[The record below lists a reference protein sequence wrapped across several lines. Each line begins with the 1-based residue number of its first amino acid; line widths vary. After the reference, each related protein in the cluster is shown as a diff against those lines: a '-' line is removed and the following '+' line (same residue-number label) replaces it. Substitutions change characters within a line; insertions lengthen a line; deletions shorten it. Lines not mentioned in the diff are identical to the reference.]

1 MIQIEEAEKILN
13 SIDPQKLIEK
23 IRIKDSLN
31 RVLAQDIISKF
42 DMPPYNKSAMDG
54 YAIFSGDDSEKFKVI
69 EIIPAGT
76 VPKKEIKKGECFK
89 IMTGAMVPEGAD
101 KVIIKEKSKEKDG
114 FIRVIEDDDLKNI
127 CYAGEDI
134 KSGDKVLECGTKLRA
149 SEVGIIASTGID
161 SINVYKNPDIGILT
175 TGSEIIEPGEK
186 LLKGQIYNSNAYS
199 ISAQFAQIGISAKYG
214 GVIPDNIEKT
224 REKIYDLFNKV
235 DVLIISGGVSMGD
248 YDYVPGVLEDLGVKL
263 HFTKVAIKPGKP
275 TLFGTMGKKIFFGL
289 PGNPVST
296 FVIFEVFI
304 KPFIYKMIG
313 HKYSPFFVKGI
324 MREDFRR
331 EKSKRASYIPVN
343 YRDGFVDIIEYH
355 GSAHLNSLSRA
366 NALLQV
372 PRGIKEILKG
382 ASVNVR
388 QI

>member
-13 SIDPQKLIEK
+13 SIKPQKSIEK
-23 IRIKDSLN
+23 ISIKDSLN
-31 RVLAQDIISKF
+31 RVLAQDIISKI

-54 YAIFSGDDSEKFKVI
+54 YAIFSGDDSERFKVI
-69 EIIPAGT
+69 EIIPAGR
-76 VPKKEIKKGECFK
+76 VPKKEIKKGECSK
-89 IMTGAMVPEGAD
+89 IMTGAIVPKGAD
-101 KVIIKEKSKEKDG
+101 KIVIKEKTKEKDG
-114 FIRVIEDDDLKNI
+114 FMRVIEDDDLKNI
-127 CYAGEDI
+127 CYSGEDI
-134 KSGDKVLECGTKLRA
+134 KSGDNLLKCGTKIRA
-149 SEVGIIASTGID
+149 SEVGIIASLGID

-175 TGSEIIEPGEK
+175 TGSEIIEPGKE

-199 ISAQFAQIGISAKYG
+199 ISAQFAQIGINTKFG

-224 REKIYDLFNKV
+224 RKKISDFFSKV

-263 HFTKVAIKPGKP
+263 HFTRVAIKPGKP

-296 FVIFEVFI
+296 FVISEVII
-304 KPFIYKMIG
+304 KPFVYKMMG
-313 HKYSPFFVKGI
+313 HKYSPFFIKGI
-324 MREDFRR
+324 MSEDFRR
-331 EKSKRASYIPVN
+331 EKTKRASYIPVN

-355 GSAHLNSLSRA
+355 GSAHLNSLSKA
-366 NALLQV
+366 NALLRIPKGV
-372 PRGIKEILKG
+372 KEILKG
-382 ASVNVR
+382 TNVNVR

>member
-13 SIDPQKLIEK
+13 NVEPQKLIEK
-23 IRIKDSLN
+23 IKIKDSLH
-31 RVLAQDIISKF
+31 RILAQDIVARI

-54 YAIFSGDDSEKFKVI
+54 YAIFSGDKSERFKVI
-69 EIIPAGT
+69 EVIPAGT
-76 VPKKEIKKGECFK
+76 VPKKEIKKGECSK
-89 IMTGAMVPEGAD
+89 IMTGAIVPKGAD
-101 KVIIKEKSKEKDG
+101 KVVIKETTIEKDG
-114 FIRVIEDDDLKNI
+114 FIKITEDDDLVNI

-134 KSGDKVLECGTKLRA
+134 KSGDNVLECGTRIRA
-149 SEVGIIASTGID
+149 SEVGIIASLGID
-161 SINVYKNPDIGILT
+161 MIDVYKNPDIGILT
-175 TGSEIIEPGEK
+175 TGSEIIEPGKE
-186 LLKGQIYNSNAYS
+186 LLKGQIYNSNAFS
-199 ISAQFAQIGISAKYG
+199 ISAQFAQIGISTKYG
-214 GVIPDNIEKT
+214 GVIPDIREKT
-224 REKIYDLFNKV
+224 REKIYDLFYKV

-275 TLFGTMGKKIFFGL
+275 TVFGTMGKKIFFGV

-296 FVIFEVFI
+296 FVIFEVFV
-304 KPFIYKMIG
+304 KPFIYKMMG

-355 GSAHLNSLSRA
+355 GSAHLNSLSKA
-366 NALLQV
+366 NALLRI
-372 PRGIKEILKG
+372 PRGIKKILKWT
-382 ASVNVR
+382 SVNVR

>member
-13 SIDPQKLIEK
+13 NVEPQKLIEK
-23 IRIKDSLN
+23 IKIKDSLN
-31 RVLAQDIISKF
+31 RVLAQDIISKI

-54 YAIFSGDDSEKFKVI
+54 YAILSGDDSERFKVI
-69 EIIPAGT
+69 EVIAAGK
-76 VPKKEIKKGECFK
+76 VPKKEIKKGECSK
-89 IMTGAMVPEGAD
+89 IMTGAIVPEEAD
-101 KVIIKEKSKEKDG
+101 KVVIKEKTKEKEG
-114 FIRVIEDDDLKNI
+114 LVRIIEDDGLVNI

-134 KSGDKVLECGTKLRA
+134 KSGDKVLECGAKIRA
-149 SEVGIIASTGID
+149 SEVGIISSLGID
-161 SINVYKNPDIGILT
+161 SINVYKNPEVGILT
-175 TGSEIIEPGEK
+175 TGSEIIEPGKE

-199 ISAQFAQIGISAKYG
+199 ISAQFAQIGINTKYG

-224 REKIYDLFNKV
+224 REKIYDLFYKV

-304 KPFIYKMIG
+304 KPFIYKMMG

-331 EKSKRASYIPVN
+331 EKTKRASYIPVN

-355 GSAHLNSLSRA
+355 GSAHLSSLSKA
-366 NALLQV
+366 NALLQI
-372 PRGIKEILKG
+372 PRGVKEILKG
-382 ASVNVR
+382 TNVNVR

>member
-13 SIDPQKLIEK
+13 SIKPQKSIEK
-23 IRIKDSLN
+23 ISIKDSLN
-31 RVLAQDIISKF
+31 RVLAQDIISKI

-54 YAIFSGDDSEKFKVI
+54 YAIFSGDDSERFKVI
-69 EIIPAGT
+69 EIIPAGR
-76 VPKKEIKKGECFK
+76 VPKKEIKKGECSK
-89 IMTGAMVPEGAD
+89 IMTGAIVPKGSD
-101 KVIIKEKSKEKDG
+101 KIVIKEKTKEKDG
-114 FIRVIEDDDLKNI
+114 FMRVTEDDDLKNI
-127 CYAGEDI
+127 CYAAEDI
-134 KSGDKVLECGTKLRA
+134 KSGDNLLKCGTKIRA
-149 SEVGIIASTGID
+149 SEVGIIASLGID

-175 TGSEIIEPGEK
+175 TGSEIIEPGKE

-199 ISAQFAQIGISAKYG
+199 ISAQFAQIGINTKFG

-224 REKIYDLFNKV
+224 RKKISDFFSKV

-263 HFTKVAIKPGKP
+263 HFTRVAIKPGKP

-296 FVIFEVFI
+296 FVISEVII
-304 KPFIYKMIG
+304 KPFVYKMMG
-313 HKYSPFFVKGI
+313 HKYSPFFIKGI
-324 MREDFRR
+324 MSEDFRR
-331 EKSKRASYIPVN
+331 EKTKRASYIPVN

-355 GSAHLNSLSRA
+355 GSAHLNSLSKA
-366 NALLQV
+366 NALLRIPKGV
-372 PRGIKEILKG
+372 KEILKG
-382 ASVNVR
+382 TNVNVR

>member
-1 MIQIEEAEKILN
+1 
-13 SIDPQKLIEK
+13 
-23 IRIKDSLN
+23 
-31 RVLAQDIISKF
+31 
-42 DMPPYNKSAMDG
+42 
-54 YAIFSGDDSEKFKVI
+54 
-69 EIIPAGT
+69 
-76 VPKKEIKKGECFK
+76 
-89 IMTGAMVPEGAD
+89 
-101 KVIIKEKSKEKDG
+101 
-114 FIRVIEDDDLKNI
+114 
-127 CYAGEDI
+127 
-134 KSGDKVLECGTKLRA
+134 
-149 SEVGIIASTGID
+149 VGIIASTGID

-224 REKIYDLFNKV
+224 REKINDLFYKV

>member
-13 SIDPQKLIEK
+13 NVEPQKLIEK
-23 IRIKDSLN
+23 IKIKDSLN
-31 RVLAQDIISKF
+31 RVLAQDIISKI

-54 YAIFSGDDSEKFKVI
+54 YAILSGDDSERFKVI
-69 EIIPAGT
+69 EVIAAGK
-76 VPKKEIKKGECFK
+76 VPKKELKKGECSK
-89 IMTGAMVPEGAD
+89 IMTGAIVPEEAD
-101 KVIIKEKSKEKDG
+101 KVVIKEKTKEKEG
-114 FIRVIEDDDLKNI
+114 LVRIIEDDGLVNI

-134 KSGDKVLECGTKLRA
+134 KSGDKVLECGAKIRA
-149 SEVGIIASTGID
+149 SEVGIISSLGID
-161 SINVYKNPDIGILT
+161 SINVYKNPEVGILT
-175 TGSEIIEPGEK
+175 TGSEIIEPGKE

-199 ISAQFAQIGISAKYG
+199 ISAQFAQIGINTKYVD
-214 GVIPDNIEKT
+214 VIPDIREKT
-224 REKIYDLFNKV
+224 REKIYDFFYKV

-304 KPFIYKMIG
+304 KPFIYKMMG

-331 EKSKRASYIPVN
+331 EKTKRASYIPVN

-355 GSAHLNSLSRA
+355 GSAHLSSLSKA
-366 NALLQV
+366 NALLQI
-372 PRGIKEILKG
+372 PRGVKEILKG
-382 ASVNVR
+382 TNVNVR